1 MGAWR
6 RSAFPFDP
14 HPLSPGKRPRFSSMS
29 IIREIQSSRV
39 LILGCGNKLLGD
51 DGFGPAVI
59 EELQKNYRLP
69 ADVHAEDVGTS
80 IREVLFDI
88 ALSEKRPAHLILV
101 DTIRK
106 EGRSH
111 GDVFEL
117 NVDDLTEKKIADYS
131 MHQFP
136 TSNLLREIA
145 ELCGVRVTILAAQ
158 VAELPEVLTMELSE
172 TMQQAVH
179 LAARKAFELSA
190 VPEV

>member
-1 MGAWR
+1 
-6 RSAFPFDP
+6 
-14 HPLSPGKRPRFSSMS
+14 MS

-59 EELQKNYRLP
+59 EELQNNYRLP
-69 ADVHAEDVGTS
+69 ADVQAEDVGTS

-88 ALSEKRPAHLILV
+88 ALSEKRPDHLILV
-101 DTIRK
+101 DTIHK
-106 EGRSH
+106 EGKRH

-117 NVDDLTEKKIADYS
+117 NINDLTEKKVADYS

-136 TSNLLREIA
+136 TSNMLREIA

-158 VAELPEVLTMELSE
+158 QDRPTEAPTMELSE
-172 TMQQAVH
+172 TMKQAVH
-179 LAARKAFELSA
+179 LAARKAYELSA
-190 VPEV
+190 TQAA